1 MPLPKYLILLLF
13 FAPCLLLAQ
22 EEDSLPNVVVIL
34 ADDVGQGDVAA
45 YRRAAGLE
53 VIVET
58 PNLDR
63 LMAEGL
69 HFTDGHSPTS
79 LCAPS
84 RYAVMTGNNP
94 YHSYA
99 PWGVWGAY
107 QKSPLKPT
115 DLTLGKLMQKAGYQT
130 GFLGKWHMGGDFYFQ
145 GDSTRIYDGDRSRP
159 QLNVDIRAYAGNGPQ
174 DHGFDY
180 SLTFPAGI
188 QNVPYAVYENGKWM
202 PLSKKSRIT
211 EITQAKMTPQRVKL
225 DKSEGLGDSH
235 WTPYDM
241 GPLLVLKGIDFIRN
255 APEDSPFFMYYCSQA
270 VHLPHTPPFS
280 LDGERIRNQTPSYHL
295 DMVKEL
301 DVQVGMLV
309 KALKEKGVYEKTFL
323 IFTSDNGGLLRK
335 ESLAA
340 GHNSAA
346 PFRGGKNQI
355 FEGGHRVPFM
365 VVWPEKISAGTQS
378 DALVSG
384 TDIIG
389 TLAELT
395 GQQIPAGQANDAYG
409 FLPLLFRENTANKRN
424 YLLQQGGTTKE
435 VIYREGDWKLIMQ
448 FDPKTSTVTPKSL
461 FNLTTDPEEQ
471 PGSNQIDLPEQ
482 KERLTRML
490 AQYENIRFQKLPTG
504 KQDSPGL

>member
-1 MPLPKYLILLLF
+1 MTLHNYLLLLMVF
-13 FAPCLLLAQ
+13 TSAFITAQ
-22 EEDSLPNVVVIL
+22 VDDSLPNVVVIL

-45 YRRAAGLE
+45 YRREAGLE

-63 LMAEGL
+63 LMAAGV

-115 DLTLGKLMQKAGYQT
+115 DLTLGKLMQKAGYLT
-130 GFLGKWHMGGDFYFQ
+130 GFLGKWHMGGDFYFK
-145 GDSTRIYDGDRSRP
+145 GDSTKIYEGDRSRP
-159 QLNVDIRAYAGNGPQ
+159 QLDVDIIAYAGNGPQ

-188 QNVPYAVYENGKWM
+188 QNVPYAVYENGHWM
-202 PLSKKSRIT
+202 PLSNNSRIT
-211 EITQAKMTPQRVKL
+211 EITQAKMTPQRVTL

-241 GPLLVLKGIDFIRN
+241 GPLLAFKGADFIQN
-255 APEDSPFFMYYCSQA
+255 APKDSPFFMYYCSQA

-280 LDGERIRNQTPSYHL
+280 LAGERIRGQTPSYHL

-301 DVQVGMLV
+301 DVQVGILM
-309 KALKEKGVYEKTFL
+309 KALKEKGVYEETFL

-355 FEGGHRVPFM
+355 FEGGHRVPFL
-365 VVWPEKISAGTQS
+365 VVWPNRISAGFRS
-378 DALVSG
+378 DALISG

-395 GQQIPAGQANDAYG
+395 GQQLPAGQANDSYG
-409 FLPLLFRENTANKRN
+409 FLPLLLKEDAIQKRE

-448 FDPKTSTVTPKSL
+448 FNAKTSTVTPKSL
-461 FNLTTDPEEQ
+461 FNLKTDPEEH
-471 PGSNQIDLPEQ
+471 PRNDQIDAPERS
-482 KERLTRML
+482 ELL
-490 AQYENIRFQKLPTG
+490 AKLLARYQTIRFQKLPTG
-504 KQDSPGL
+504 KQQSPGL